1 MSLLHGFLPTN
12 RNAEAAGTTPTH
24 TDGSDSPNNIMRA
37 PNASVSGRRDT
48 VRLTLPDKTLSV
60 AETTPRYSKRPSGK
74 FKSSAH
80 FSFVC
85 ILLVY
90 YRIYAEDGAI
100 PSKTPVAPGDPFLG
114 CIKARSVP
122 PPHTAKA
129 VKRSIAKVEDIKD
142 RTSTSLFFTSYSQSP
157 MSDADKVTIRN
168 RTGPGSTP
176 QEPLALVAKMS
187 ESERSALESDGRG
200 GHANTAA
207 EPDTTPQEIR
217 YRTSIQHSPTF
228 LFIVISRLLGEVYYL
243 LYADDYEIP
252 SKVALDPEEPSLGRI
267 RADSVVPPHSPA
279 SIKRC
284 ISRVER
290 TPALVHADL
299 FADTSCDAPLEEG
312 YISILRTDG
321 SGPGLSPNEPMA
333 IVHIE
338 SPSIPDGIY
347 LIKNRAANLYWNA
360 GLSPTTKL
368 YFGPATMKQAKK
380 SHWAQVNKHSLIVQM
395 FK

>member
-12 RNAEAAGTTPTH
+12 RNAEVAGTTPTH
-24 TDGSDSPNNIMRA
+24 TDGGDSPNNIMRA

-90 YRIYAEDGAI
+90 YRLYAEDGAI

-114 CIKARSVP
+114 RIKARSVP

-142 RTSTSLFFTSYSQSP
+142 RTSTSLFLTSYSQSP

-176 QEPLALVAKMS
+176 QKPLALVAKMS

-252 SKVALDPEEPSLGRI
+252 SKVALDPLIQRSFPLVVSEQIQLCHHIVLPPSNDAFREWREPLHLS
-267 RADSVVPPHSPA
+267 
-279 SIKRC
+279 
-284 ISRVER
+284 
-290 TPALVHADL
+290 TPIFLQTHHVMLHWKKVTSQSFAL
-299 FADTSCDAPLEEG
+299 
-312 YISILRTDG
+312 
-321 SGPGLSPNEPMA
+321 MA
-333 IVHIE
+333 V
-338 SPSIPDGIY
+338 
-347 LIKNRAANLYWNA
+347 A
-360 GLSPTTKL
+360 
-368 YFGPATMKQAKK
+368 QA
-380 SHWAQVNKHSLIVQM
+380 
-395 FK
+395 